1 LRKTHTKPAG
11 GIALEDLRLVLAIA
25 EAGSLAGAVR
35 SLGIDH
41 SSGFRRLGA
50 LETRLGARLFDR
62 SRAGYAPTPAGEIAI
77 AAAARVGEEI
87 DALERRLLGQDLR
100 LSGTVRVTTTDTLLH
115 VVAPLF
121 ADFRRAEP
129 GIVIEVAA
137 ANTLFDLSRRDADLA
152 IRPIATV
159 PDHLVARQVA
169 TIACAVYAA
178 PSYLATHDPHAL
190 AENDW
195 IAPDASLS
203 HAAAARWLTAHVAA
217 ERVVHRAD
225 SLLALLQAAKAGI
238 GMTVLPCYLG
248 DAEPALQRV
257 GAPLPEAAVPLWLIT
272 HPDLRQVR
280 RVRILSEFLWQQL
293 RALEAV
299 FLGDKR

>member
-1 LRKTHTKPAG
+1 M
-11 GIALEDLRLVLAIA
+11 LAIA

-35 SLGIDH
+35 NLGIDH

-50 LETRLGARLFDR
+50 VEARLGARLFDR

-77 AAAARVGEEI
+77 AAAVRVGEEI

-100 LSGTVRVTTTDTLLH
+100 LSGPVRVTTTDTLLH

-137 ANTLFDLSRRDADLA
+137 ANILFDLSRRDADLA

-159 PDHLVARQVA
+159 PEHLVARRVA
-169 TIACAVYAA
+169 TVASAVYAA
-178 PSYLATHDPHAL
+178 PAYLAGRDPAAL
-190 AENDW
+190 AGHDW

-203 HAAAARWLTAHVAA
+203 HAAAARWLAAHVAP

-225 SLLALLQAAKAGI
+225 SLLALLQAAKAGV

-248 DAEPALQRV
+248 DAEPSLQRI

-280 RVRILSEFLWQQL
+280 RVRVLGEFLWQRL
-293 RALEAV
+293 RALDAV
-299 FLGDKR
+299 FRGAGHGQERAKPEP